1 MIKKVFE
8 SINGDIALGVGEF
21 KGGMPNAALYIKSK
35 DQSIVDLAKETGMKP
50 EKGMDFGFKDG
61 ATYIAVGESAAFTE
75 AKETYQ
81 NAKGRRFYVACDI
94 DLMSNL
100 AGMVNNMASEGA
112 KAVGEHVCS
121 AELYDTSDTNVE
133 LVLNMKDKEKDP
145 LEYFMQ
151 LLMKQFM

>member
-1 MIKKVFE
+1 
-8 SINGDIALGVGEF
+8 
-21 KGGMPNAALYIKSK
+21 
-35 DQSIVDLAKETGMKP
+35 MKP

-112 KAVGEHVCS
+112 KAVGEHVSS
-121 AELYDTSDTNVE
+121 AELY
-133 LVLNMKDKEKDP
+133 DKEKDP

-151 LLMKQFM
+151 LVMKQFM